1 MFSQWGGNV
10 DWQSLSDLGITTM
23 VLLIILFRFETKLSE
38 LEKQVELQN
47 IILAKINGLSKEEL
61 EQKYGKD

>member
-1 MFSQWGGNV
+1 M
-10 DWQSLSDLGITTM
+10 DWQLLSDLGVTTM

-61 EQKYGKD
+61 EQKYGKG